1 MIHTLSFAH
10 IFYKTKKDSTY
21 GGLIKYIL
29 YEVYTSTVYN
39 IFIRSII
46 LLFARVDYLNID
58 SVTVYSFESRN
69 SIVMSMIS
77 YGIKN

>member
-29 YEVYTSTVYN
+29 YEVYIYEYDTY
-39 IFIRSII
+39 II
-46 LLFARVDYLNID
+46 YD
-58 SVTVYSFESRN
+58 
-69 SIVMSMIS
+69 IS
-77 YGIKN
+77 YEVYI